1 MDTNILY
8 DDKNDTLYIL
18 VEKLGEGSY
27 ASVWFSLEITK
38 FTYYIRIK
46 RAFEINVK
54 ALKIH
59 FDDSFD
65 EGMLETKINEI
76 LVLNNKKS
84 NLINYPVSH
93 FIHEEIHVVVVYEL
107 ALGSLYD
114 ILKKFNRKLDI
125 KFVDKIIPQMIE
137 SVKFV
142 HQCGYIHTDI
152 KPENYLLMG
161 TTKKQNDILS
171 WSKKYNLVDK
181 FRKMSN
187 MKKIEKDEVTEL
199 VQEQVYKFLKE
210 LSNKFEIKDNIL
222 TPESE
227 SDSES
232 ESESEEGSES
242 GSESKSESNSIMNF
256 EDFFDYNSDYD
267 TDRTS
272 YNSENGEYDETYDE
286 FHTQEILEY
295 LNYKN
300 QEKNI
305 IFSESKNKSNTSGTN
320 DLSNLSDILKY
331 LENPLI
337 KLMDFGLIE
346 KQGSRNHTI
355 NTRYYRSPEIILGME
370 YNFKTD
376 IWSLG
381 CSIYELVVGKIMID
395 VEKNILSEKYD
406 KELVNIM
413 MITEKLGSDN
423 LINIINLIEKS
434 PRKNKIL
441 NSNKTFKFYNEIKFS
456 TWKDDINNEI
466 INNKEYESIYLKI
479 INIIIPMLEINYT
492 DRKILNK

>member
-27 ASVWFSLEITK
+27 ASVWFSLEIAK

-65 EGMLETKINEI
+65 EGILETKINEI

-93 FIHEEIHVVVVYEL
+93 FIHEEIYGVFVYEL

-114 ILKKFNRKLDI
+114 VLKKFDRKLDI
-125 KFVDKIIPQMIE
+125 KFVEKIIPQMID

-152 KPENYLLMG
+152 KPENYLLIG
-161 TTKKQNDILS
+161 TTKKQNEILS
-171 WSKKYNLVDK
+171 WSKKYNLVEK

-210 LSNKFEIKDNIL
+210 LSNKFDIKDNIL
-222 TPESE
+222 TSDSE
-227 SDSES
+227 SDSNSDSDS
-232 ESESEEGSES
+232 EGVKSDSE
-242 GSESKSESNSIMNF
+242 SESNSIMNF
-256 EDFFDYNSDYD
+256 EDFVDYNSDYD
-267 TDRTS
+267 TDCTS

-286 FHTQEILEY
+286 FHTQEILQY

-305 IFSESKNKSNTSGTN
+305 IFSESKNKLIDTTNTN
-320 DLSNLSDILKY
+320 DLSDILKY
-331 LENPLI
+331 LENPSI

-355 NTRYYRSPEIILGME
+355 NTRYYRSPEIILGIE

-413 MITEKLGSDN
+413 MIIEKLGSEN
-423 LINIINLIEKS
+423 LNNIITLIEKS

-441 NSNKTFKFYNEIKFS
+441 NLNKTFKFYNEIKFN
-456 TWKDDINNEI
+456 TWKDDINMEI
-466 INNKEYESIYLKI
+466 INNKECESIYLKI
-479 INIIIPMLEINYT
+479 INIINPMLEINYV
-492 DRKILNK
+492 DRKIKTK